1 MNNETLTLS
10 VIADREHE
18 TFCGKKASAKCEESS
33 LSIPCGIKELHD
45 LTELSDEER
54 INVIA
59 YEVFERYKPAFI
71 ELAKW

>member
-10 VIADREHE
+10 VIAGSEHE

-33 LSIPCGIKELHD
+33 FNIPCVIKELHD
-45 LTELSDEER
+45 LTELSDDER

-59 YEVFERYKPAFI
+59 HEVFERYKPTFI